1 MSPNE
6 HLCSYWSECYRR
18 NSKEAGTPLIPQP
31 PDVPA
36 QSPAGAGR
44 GTISRHGRSQGVY
57 LRPYQTVARLGG
69 SREFRHEDS
78 PLDRSNHGS
87 CSRYWQRLGG
97 DELLLQ
103 NRPSL
108 LVRAGFRHPTPRKS
122 RLVKTDYRISVV
134 SDRADAC
141 RRRAEDCERAASRVT
156 DAQVRATYR
165 EMACR
170 WREMAKRQQ
179 AIEKMLSNLSKPLK

>member
-1 MSPNE
+1 
-6 HLCSYWSECYRR
+6 
-18 NSKEAGTPLIPQP
+18 
-31 PDVPA
+31 V

-69 SREFRHEDS
+69 SREFRHEDPTLGRTS
-78 PLDRSNHGS
+78 HGS
-87 CSRYWQRLGG
+87 CSRYRQRLGG
-97 DELLLQ
+97 HELCLQ
-103 NRPSL
+103 IQPSL
-108 LVRAGFRHPTPRKS
+108 LVCAGFQHQTPRKS
-122 RLVKTDYRISVV
+122 WLVETNYRISVM

-141 RRRAEDCERAASRVT
+141 RRRAEDCERTASRVT
-156 DAQVRATYR
+156 DAQVRASYR